1 MTRILIFAG
10 TTEGRR
16 LAEYLK
22 RAGAEVL
29 VSVAT
34 EYGETA
40 FEEDDGIKVHAG
52 RMDLAEMK
60 EFLKN
65 EKLSLVV
72 DATHPYAQVVSA
84 NIRQACQECGA
95 EYYRLLRAAGSGKE
109 ELSDCILVDSTEE
122 AVAYLK
128 ETKGNVLVATGSKEL
143 SKFTAIPDYEKRIFA
158 RVLSTPEVAAEC
170 AKLGFCGKNLICMQ
184 GPFSEELN
192 VAMLRQCEAS
202 YLVTKESG
210 KAGGAPE
217 KIRAARRAGAK
228 VILIGRPKEPAF
240 EEEIFSEQEI
250 RKVLLKKMGLK
261 PKRKISL
268 IGIGMGNPDNLTV
281 EARSAIQR
289 AELLIGANRMLESVK
304 FLKKPSVCA
313 YKAEE
318 IRSYVQE
325 HPEYEEVA
333 ILLSGD
339 VGFYSGA
346 KRLYEVFQGE
356 ELSVYSGIS
365 SVVYLCGKLHT
376 SWEDVHLMSLHG
388 RQQNLIAAVKEHK
401 KVFALIGR
409 KGGIEELCQKLL
421 FYGFSG
427 VRLSVGENLSYDTER
442 IRQGTPEE
450 LSGQEFEDLSVVLIE
465 NEDAESTVT
474 HGLED
479 GAFLRAKVPMTKQ
492 GIRSISLSKLRLSRN
507 SVVYDVGAGT
517 GSVSIE
523 MALQAPEGMVYAI
536 EKKPEAVTLILENKR
551 HFQTDNLTV
560 IEGLAPEAMEELPC
574 PTHVFVGGSSGNL
587 GEILR
592 TALRKN
598 KKVRVVINAI
608 ALETVSE
615 ALECIR
621 TLPVTDVS
629 ILTAMIGESRQV
641 ARYHMM
647 MGQNPV
653 YVIAFTG
660 GEGDE

>member
-40 FEEDDGIKVHAG
+40 FEEDDRIKVHAG

-60 EFLKN
+60 GFLRR
-65 EKLSLVV
+65 EELSLVV

-158 RVLSTPEVAAEC
+158 RVLSTPEVVAEC

-192 VAMLRQCEAS
+192 VAMLKQCKAS

-210 KAGGAPE
+210 KAGGTPE
-217 KIRAARRAGAK
+217 KIRAARKAGAK
-228 VILIGRPKEPAF
+228 VILIGRPEEAAA

-250 RKVLLKKMGLK
+250 RKVLLNKMGLK

-281 EARSAIQR
+281 EARNAIQR
-289 AELLIGANRMLESVK
+289 AELLIGAKRMLESVK
-304 FLKKPSVCA
+304 FLQKPSVCA

-318 IRSYVQE
+318 IHSYVKD

-346 KRLYEVFQGE
+346 KKLYDAFQGE
-356 ELSVYSGIS
+356 KLSVYSGIS

-376 SWEDVHLMSLHG
+376 SWEDVYLMSLHG

-401 KVFALIGR
+401 KVFALIGQ
-409 KGGIEELCQKLL
+409 KGGIEDLCRKLL
-421 FYGFSG
+421 SYGFSG
-427 VRLSVGENLSYDTER
+427 VKLSVGENLSYDTER
-442 IRQGTPEE
+442 IREGTPEE
-450 LSGQEFEDLSVVLIE
+450 LLGQKFEDLSVVLIE
-465 NEDAESTVT
+465 NEDAKGTVT

-479 GAFLRAKVPMTKQ
+479 EAFLRAKVPMTKQ
-492 GIRSISLSKLRLSRN
+492 GIRSISLSKLRLSRD

-517 GSVSIE
+517 GSVSVE

-536 EKKPEAVTLILENKR
+536 EKKPEAVQLILQNKR

-560 IEGLAPEAMEELPC
+560 IEGLAPEAMEDLPC

-587 GEILR
+587 AEILKA
-592 TALRKN
+592 ALGKN
-598 KKVRVVINAI
+598 KRVRVVINAI

-629 ILTAMIGESRQV
+629 ILTAMIGESKQV